1 MEPLDYMML
10 IKMIGTLGLVV
21 LLIYVLG
28 WLLAKLQVAR
38 TSGGDAMRLLGGL
51 SVGSK
56 ERVVMLEVNGERLL
70 LGVAPGSVTAIGRI
84 SGDQIDLEPKPV
96 INLTTGENA

>member
-1 MEPLDYMML
+1 ML
-10 IKMIGTLGLVV
+10 VKMFGTLGLVV
-21 LLIYVLG
+21 GLIYVLG
-28 WLLAKLQVAR
+28 WLLSKLQVAR

-84 SGDQIDLEPKPV
+84 SGDQIDLTSNPDARSTV
-96 INLTTGENA
+96 DASTTEVSAS